1 MGCFILKNK
10 EKHIKQPTGVELW
23 QSLKN
28 SEEMN
33 TFSFKLESEQLLV
46 PSQWEIARALWQREG
61 KLSFLILSL
70 SLQGTHH
77 PSVPLHVSEIC
88 SVRTK
93 ASLSG
98 FYRQP
103 NWKELDDQCTSISLE
118 VEGGEWGRTEDQRKE
133 VTQPKWSVYF
143 LANKPWK

>member
-46 PSQWEIARALWQREG
+46 PSQWEIARAL
-61 KLSFLILSL
+61 
-70 SLQGTHH
+70 
-77 PSVPLHVSEIC
+77 
-88 SVRTK
+88 
-93 ASLSG
+93 
-98 FYRQP
+98 
-103 NWKELDDQCTSISLE
+103 
-118 VEGGEWGRTEDQRKE
+118 
-133 VTQPKWSVYF
+133 
-143 LANKPWK
+143 